1 MAVFCTAANSILL
14 KYVAVATILMPCEK
28 FVFIFIFLVIE
39 CDLCYSAMKFS
50 HWDCI

>member
-1 MAVFCTAANSILL
+1 MPVFCTAANSILL
-14 KYVAVATILMPCEK
+14 KYATVVAILMPSEK